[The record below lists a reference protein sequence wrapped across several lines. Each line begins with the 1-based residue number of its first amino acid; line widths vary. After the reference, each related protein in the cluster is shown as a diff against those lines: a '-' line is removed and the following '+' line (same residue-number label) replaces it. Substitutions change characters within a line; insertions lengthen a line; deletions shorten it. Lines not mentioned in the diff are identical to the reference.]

1 MHFESKWC
9 VFCAQCWLCRYI
21 NPIGVSET
29 LWNSWNFPKHRVWK
43 DCFSETASSLPRSLT
58 SSQLLSQ
65 RCTLQMPEIS
75 TPLYIALQLC
85 LNPYPEHASTRTRFK
100 PEIEMSTNFG
110 TNRLLDDIGVLPILL
125 QKGIFR
131 SSWTSRCQHRI
142 YTNVWHLTKKKFYR
156 FNDISCRSTIFH
168 ARSFQPPP
176 RTDDPSCWLIFKIV
190 FQILL
195 GGDTFRVGTIL
206 RNMAIVTEDMWICI
220 DSCKK
225 RNSFLWFSLGAILRN
240 NDFQRRHLIL
250 PWSFE
255 DNIQK
260 SEISFRIYSER
271 CALLLAQEVAVLVD
285 ALAR

>member
-65 RCTLQMPEIS
+65 RCTPQMPEIS
-75 TPLYIALQLC
+75 TPLYIVLQLC

-142 YTNVWHLTKKKFYR
+142 YTNVWHLKKKKFYR
-156 FNDISCRSTIFH
+156 FNDISCRSTIFCMH
-168 ARSFQPPP
+168 GRFNLRPELMIRPVGWFLTSFFKFCLGVIHFALGRSWETWQL
-176 RTDDPSCWLIFKIV
+176 SQKIFEN
-190 FQILL
+190 LH
-195 GGDTFRVGTIL
+195 
-206 RNMAIVTEDMWICI
+206 W
-220 DSCKK
+220 
-225 RNSFLWFSLGAILRN
+225 
-240 NDFQRRHLIL
+240 
-250 PWSFE
+250 
-255 DNIQK
+255 
-260 SEISFRIYSER
+260 
-271 CALLLAQEVAVLVD
+271 
-285 ALAR
+285 